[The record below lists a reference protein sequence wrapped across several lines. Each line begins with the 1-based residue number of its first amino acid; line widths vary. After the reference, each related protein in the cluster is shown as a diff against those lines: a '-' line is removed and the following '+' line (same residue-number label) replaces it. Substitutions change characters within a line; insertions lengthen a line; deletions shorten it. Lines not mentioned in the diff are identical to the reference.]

1 MTGRRLTAFLVA
13 LVLVAGA
20 VVLSVLALDVVRWGS
35 QLEEAD
41 LRYQAMRGDRK
52 MWHADTVL
60 PAKVSRKVIA
70 VDDDIAYREALQ
82 MFRLSGLRAEQATLG
97 QVATKSGAEL
107 RLERIGRTHP
117 DLKLRSQAA
126 NLRGVMSFEEAR
138 GTSQD
143 PGLFLR
149 RALADFKESMR
160 LDPENE
166 AAKYNLELVLR
177 LIETTEENEGGGSTG
192 ARADTPAS
200 GAGSATGGSG
210 Y

>member
-1 MTGRRLTAFLVA
+1 MTGRRLTAAAIA
-13 LVLVAGA
+13 LVLVAVA
-20 VVLSVLALDVVRWGS
+20 AALAVLAVDVLRWGS
-35 QLEEAD
+35 QVEEAD
-41 LRYQAMRGDRK
+41 LRYQALRGDRK
-52 MWHADTVL
+52 MWQADTVL
-60 PAKVSRKVIA
+60 PARFSRKVVG
-70 VDDDIAYREALQ
+70 VDDDIAFREALQ

-117 DLKLRSQAA
+117 DPRLRSQAA

-138 GTSQD
+138 GTSED
-143 PGLFLR
+143 PSLFLR
-149 RALADFKESMR
+149 RALADFKEAMR

-177 LIETTEENEGGGSTG
+177 LIETTEEGEGGGSAG
-192 ARADTPAS
+192 ARGDTPAS
-200 GAGSATGGSG
+200 GAGAATGGSG